1 MAPASAQGPFYLTP
15 DDRRH
20 ELVLC
25 HGRSVW
31 PSGLPTIPAPPW
43 CSDARPESKGLFWMA
58 TPSGVRGANTTSPD
72 QYEALPSRCR
82 RGHDV
87 IVPGRNAICIAP
99 AVILT
104 ACGAHE

>member
-1 MAPASAQGPFYLTP
+1 
-15 DDRRH
+15 
-20 ELVLC
+20 
-25 HGRSVW
+25 
-31 PSGLPTIPAPPW
+31 
-43 CSDARPESKGLFWMA
+43 MA

-87 IVPGRNAICIAP
+87 IVPGRNAICIAA

-104 ACGAHE
+104 ACGAHAQSPNPHQVRLAMSRSPGATYRYTVHTYGSMQSAQSGMAITMTINISIDQTN